1 MIRSIAKIIVHGH
14 TREEAIQKM
23 QRALLELVT
32 DGVET
37 NQEFQL
43 DLLAD
48 EGVLTGDYSTA
59 YLQEEFL
66 PKWLGTS
73 GN

>member
-1 MIRSIAKIIVHGH
+1 MIAKIIVHGH

-43 DLLAD
+43 DLL
-48 EGVLTGDYSTA
+48 GR
-59 YLQEEFL
+59 
-66 PKWLGTS
+66 
-73 GN
+73 